1 LRRTHAELTEVAA
14 ERNALTGIWK
24 HPLGMESLRPK
35 RELKRRARRLK
46 NQLGR
51 FRRNLREG
59 GLTVPSAS
67 REIVRIGYYNTLR
80 EPIEWAREF
89 RDARRLAPITPSVA
103 GNRALTPGGPQ
114 DYEVGLL
121 WQDVLSEDRSG
132 ERGFQLDSRKLAIR
146 AGAITEQLDATARLA
161 GTDPAFRQN
170 LAHVNGRAR
179 ELSGWIPRIPGP
191 VDPVVP
197 AADNIVLHLVKE
209 SRPFFSN
216 GFTSRS
222 HENFK
227 AEKSAGLEPVVL
239 TEPGFPRSVVGD
251 AFEPVEDFEGIV
263 HHRLDT
269 GIGYGTVPSDRWL
282 EDFTWLAYRKVRQI
296 RPAAIHV
303 SSGRRG
309 FETALV
315 ALALKAKTGIPVVY
329 EVRSFFESNW
339 TSETEVEDDSEI
351 FRRRVA
357 VENLCMLEA
366 DHVLTLG
373 TAMRDELVSRGVPQE
388 KISLVPNGVNL
399 ENFSP
404 GQRDPDLAARHGITM
419 PTFGYVSNMDHY
431 REGQELLVRAAA
443 LLQARGIQA
452 QCVLV
457 GGGGRVTE
465 LKELAAALK
474 VSDRVVFT
482 GPVPHEKVPDYYRL
496 IDVFVVPR
504 VRERA
509 ATYVTPLKPFEAMVL
524 ERPVVVSNLPALA
537 EIVDA
542 PHRGLLFEPEDHASL
557 ADVVQELLQDPEKR
571 NRLGRAGRDWV
582 VAERQWKHNGPRYR
596 AVFESV
602 ITRARRDAAATTEG
616 A

>member
-1 LRRTHAELTEVAA
+1 MTA
-14 ERNALTGIWK
+14 ERNALTALWK
-24 HPLGMESLRPK
+24 HPLGVESLRPK
-35 RELKRRARRLK
+35 RELRRRARKLREHLV
-46 NQLGR
+46 R
-51 FRRNLREG
+51 FRGSVRAGELSLPAAGRT
-59 GLTVPSAS
+59 LA
-67 REIVRIGYYNTLR
+67 RIGYYNTLR
-80 EPIEWAREF
+80 EPVEWARDL
-89 RDARRLAPITPSVA
+89 RQVRRLAAAGPSVA
-103 GNRALTPGGPQ
+103 GNQALAPQGPEG
-114 DYEVGLL
+114 YGVGLL
-121 WQDVLSEDRSG
+121 WRDVLGEDLGGDRAF
-132 ERGFQLDSRKLAIR
+132 ELASRRLAIR

-170 LAHVNGRAR
+170 LAQVNGRAR
-179 ELSGWIPRIPGP
+179 ELSGWFPRIPGP
-191 VDPVVP
+191 VDPVTP

-227 AEKSAGLEPVVL
+227 AEKAAGLEPVVL

-251 AFEPVEDFEGIV
+251 AFAPVEDFEGIV

-282 EDFTWLAYRKVRQI
+282 EDFAWLAYRKVREI
-296 RPAAIHV
+296 RPAVIHV

-357 VENLCMLEA
+357 VENVCMREA

-373 TAMRDELVSRGVPQE
+373 TAMRDELVSRGVPPE
-388 KISLVPNGVNL
+388 RISLVPNGVNL

-404 GQRDPDLAARHGITM
+404 GERDEDLASRHGITM

-443 LLQARGIQA
+443 LLQERGVRA

-457 GGGGRVTE
+457 GGGDRVTE
-465 LKELAAALK
+465 LKGLAAALK

-482 GPVPHEKVPDYYRL
+482 GPVPHERVPDYYRL

-524 ERPVVVSNLPALA
+524 ERPVVVSDLPALA

-542 PHRGLLFEPEDHASL
+542 PHRGLLFEPEDHVSL
-557 ADVVQELLQDPEKR
+557 ADVVQGLLADPAER
-571 NRLGRAGRDWV
+571 ARLGRAGRDWV
-582 VAERQWKHNGPRYR
+582 EAERQWKHNGPRYR
-596 AVFESV
+596 TVFESV
-602 ITRARRDAAATTEG
+602 ITRARRRATATTEG